1 MRDILERILTG
12 LGAADALDLPF
23 EVEPEPTVIDTR
35 FRVDEAATAVC
46 LAGGLLTSRIHE
58 LQTGERQTIRVNSAH
73 AALTTLSF
81 LLQTQNGY
89 PICYPDTHRTWPFYP
104 IMDAY
109 KARDGRW
116 VYIAGVYPHLRDG
129 LMDILDAP
137 NNAAA
142 LARAI
147 GRFDAEALEREINAK
162 ELCGTIVRTREEWR
176 GHPQGRLL
184 EAQPVVR
191 VERLADGLPMPLAG
205 GAQPL
210 SGLRVLDLTHVLA
223 GPMSTRALAGQGAD
237 VLHVSGPNCF
247 ELFPF
252 TIDTGHGKRNA
263 FLDLRQDKD
272 RDRLRRLV
280 ERADLFVQGY
290 TPGKVA
296 GFGFGPED
304 VARLRPGI
312 VYVTLS
318 CYGSD
323 GPCGRWGGFEQLGQ
337 SASGLMAAH
346 SSIDAPRLLPA
357 AACDYLTGYMATIGM
372 LVALLR
378 RAREGGSWHVEV
390 SLVRTGM
397 WLHDLGQRANA
408 DEPGVFP
415 LDTLGRFMIESRTCF
430 GTIRHLGPVT
440 RYSRTP
446 PRFAHPVSP
455 LGSSPP
461 RWADEAA

>member
-1 MRDILERILTG
+1 MRDILEQVLAG
-12 LGAADALDLPF
+12 LGMAEVLELPF
-23 EVEPEPTVIDTR
+23 AVDREPTVIDTR

-58 LQTGERQTIRVNSAH
+58 LQTGERQAIRVNSAH

-109 KARDGRW
+109 RTKDGRW
-116 VYIAGVYPHLRDG
+116 LYIAGVYPHLRDG

-137 NNAAA
+137 NNAPA
-142 LARAI
+142 LARAV
-147 GRFDAEALEREINAK
+147 GRWPAADLEREINAR
-162 ELCGTIVRTREEWR
+162 ELCGTIVRSHDEWCA
-176 GHPQGRLL
+176 HPQGRLL
-184 EAQPVVR
+184 SALPVVQ
-191 VERLADGLPMPLAG
+191 VERVGDAPPVPLAG

-237 VLHVSGPNCF
+237 VLHVSGPNLF

-263 FLDLRQDKD
+263 FLDLRQE
-272 RDRLRRLV
+272 RDRERLRALAA
-280 ERADLFVQGY
+280 RADLLVQGF
-290 TPGKVA
+290 TPGKIA
-296 GFGFGPED
+296 GFGFGVED
-304 VARLRPGI
+304 VLRLRPGI
-312 VYVTLS
+312 IYVTLS

-337 SASGLMAAH
+337 AASGLMAAH
-346 SSIDAPRLLPA
+346 SAPDAPRLVPA
-357 AACDYLTGYMATIGM
+357 ACCDYLTGYLATIGM
-372 LVALLR
+372 LTALLR
-378 RAREGGSWHVEV
+378 RAREGGSWRVEV

-397 WLHDLGQRANA
+397 WLHDLGHRADA
-408 DEPGVFP
+408 DRPGVFP
-415 LDTLGRFMIESRTCF
+415 LETYGRFMVESRTCF

-440 RYSRTP
+440 RYERTP
-446 PRFAHPVSP
+446 PRFAHPVAP
-455 LGSSPP
+455 LGSSLP
-461 RWADEAA
+461 RWADEPE